1 MAPTEL
7 EPADVPSADLD
18 AADVL
23 SADLDAADVL
33 SAGRAGF
40 AGASIEA
47 GAGDVA
53 ARARL
58 WRAGLVV
65 AEGAATA
72 DEGLNAAL
80 AAGSA
85 LRAALG
91 EDSDQPGDALGI
103 EVEAAREPRE
113 PEGLIGLIQTPLP
126 GRQGL
131 ILRDGETVA
140 RGWPFDALR
149 TDGRTAAWVKQLNRE
164 VRRPGARLAPSTSVE
179 IFTTVEALGTV
190 APSDGERI
198 SPRNGGFR
206 LVDQGEVLPDRLAG
220 SALQAAAWLLR
231 HQRPDG
237 SFAYDYAAPSG
248 DKVGGWT
255 PYDQLVRQ
263 CGCAWA
269 IAMVARISRDRKIGE
284 SAARAIGGILDRHLR
299 RDGPGRLFY
308 LEDMYGEAKLGAP
321 PLLLLAICELGSA
334 LRIPRE
340 SVDQLTAS
348 LLAVQSRDGR
358 LGTKARGMELEGS
371 ETYYAGQIVLALAR
385 MFAIRKRPRLRTAVE
400 RSLKHYRGRWV
411 DEEARDLSFTTWMIQ
426 ACDQWHANVGD
437 DLARDYA
444 YEMADWALQEQHGED
459 CENPLW
465 VGAFQNT
472 PGVGTAAYC
481 EGIASALSIAQR
493 TGDKER
499 AERYRSA
506 LLLGMRFLLSLSL
519 DGPEYALVGGS
530 EHAGAVR
537 SALHRSGLRCDN
549 AQHYLMSMLRAR
561 ALCWDADGE

>member
-1 MAPTEL
+1 MAQSAATSAL
-7 EPADVPSADLD
+7 EPADL
-18 AADVL
+18 L
-23 SADLDAADVL
+23 SAA
-33 SAGRAGF
+33 RAGF
-40 AGASIEA
+40 AGAPLEDSS
-47 GAGDVA
+47 GDIA

-65 AEGAATA
+65 AEAEASASDGLAAA
-72 DEGLNAAL
+72 Q

-85 LRAALG
+85 LQAALG
-91 EDSDQPGDALGI
+91 EQSDQPGDVLGI
-103 EVEAAREPRE
+103 EVEAQREPRS

-126 GRQGL
+126 GRHGL
-131 ILRDGETVA
+131 ILRDGESVA

-164 VRRPGARLAPSTSVE
+164 VRRPGARLASSTSVE
-179 IFTTVEALGTV
+179 VFTTVEALGTV
-190 APSDGERI
+190 GPTDGERI
-198 SPRNGGFR
+198 SPRAGGFR
-206 LVDQGEVLPDRLAG
+206 LVDQAEVLPDRVAG

-231 HQRPDG
+231 HQRADG
-237 SFAYDYAAPSG
+237 SFAYEYVAASA
-248 DKVGGWT
+248 DKPGGWT

-284 SAARAIGGILDRHLR
+284 AAARAISGILERHLR

-340 SVDQLTAS
+340 TVDQLTAS

-400 RSLKHYRGRWV
+400 RSLKHYRARWD
-411 DEEARDLSFTTWMIQ
+411 DEDECDLSFTTWMIQ

-437 DLARDYA
+437 DLAREYA
-444 YEMADWALQEQHGED
+444 YEMADWALEEQHGED
-459 CENPLW
+459 CANPLW

-472 PGVGTAAYC
+472 PGIGTAAYS

-493 TGDKER
+493 AGDEER

-506 LLLGMRFLLSLSL
+506 LLSSVRFLLSLSL

-530 EHAGAVR
+530 EHVGAVR

-561 ALCWDADGE
+561 ALCWDGNGE

>member
-1 MAPTEL
+1 MAESAATSAL
-7 EPADVPSADLD
+7 EPADL
-18 AADVL
+18 L
-23 SADLDAADVL
+23 SAA
-33 SAGRAGF
+33 RAGF
-40 AGASIEA
+40 AGAPLEDSS
-47 GAGDVA
+47 GDIA

-65 AEGAATA
+65 AEAEASASDGLSAAQ
-72 DEGLNAAL
+72 

-85 LRAALG
+85 LQAALG
-91 EDSDQPGDALGI
+91 EQSDQPGDALGI
-103 EVEAAREPRE
+103 EVEAQREARS

-126 GRQGL
+126 GRHGL
-131 ILRDGETVA
+131 ILRDGESVA

-164 VRRPGARLAPSTSVE
+164 VRRPGARLASSTSVE
-179 IFTTVEALGTV
+179 VFTTVEALGTV
-190 APSDGERI
+190 APTDGERI
-198 SPRNGGFR
+198 SPRAGGFR
-206 LVDQGEVLPDRLAG
+206 LVDQAEVLPDRVAG

-231 HQRPDG
+231 HQRGDG
-237 SFAYDYAAPSG
+237 SFAYEYVPASAE
-248 DKVGGWT
+248 KAGGWT

-284 SAARAIGGILDRHLR
+284 AAARAISGILERHLR

-340 SVDQLTAS
+340 TVDQLTAS

-358 LGTKARGMELEGS
+358 LGTQARGMELEGS

-385 MFAIRKRPRLRTAVE
+385 LFAIRKRPRLRTAVE
-400 RSLKHYRGRWV
+400 RSLKHYRGRWD
-411 DEEARDLSFTTWMIQ
+411 DEDERDLSFTTWMIQ

-444 YEMADWALQEQHGED
+444 YEMADWALEEQHGED
-459 CENPLW
+459 CANPLW

-472 PGVGTAAYC
+472 PGIGTAAYS
-481 EGIASALSIAQR
+481 EGVASALSIAQR
-493 TGDKER
+493 AGDEER

-506 LLLGMRFLLSLSL
+506 LLSSVRFLLSLSL

-549 AQHYLMSMLRAR
+549 AQHYVMSMLRAR
-561 ALCWDADGE
+561 ALCWDGNGE